1 MSAAESGIYA
11 EEANVLNKVASVMAR
26 ENLSGAIYSYKDVFD
41 PKAIMD
47 NADCR
52 EFMLLPGLGYSE
64 TEDSVRVDARLE
76 NLLKYVQAEL
86 MKFSDCCVDALDD
99 AFLWDIV
106 ETCENHFGISRFFAP
121 EDWSFGEE
129 KDDAYLKR
137 RQMGAR
143 SLIQTRDQRDLLR
156 NAVSDGSSAAS
167 TCSDLSVSFD
177 WTV

>member
-1 MSAAESGIYA
+1 MSAAESGMYA
-11 EEANVLNKVASVMAR
+11 EEAHVINKLASVMAR
-26 ENLSGAIYSYKDVFD
+26 ENLSGAVYSYKDVFD

-64 TEDSVRVDARLE
+64 IEDSVRVDARLE

-121 EDWSFGEE
+121 EEWSFGEE
-129 KDDAYLKR
+129 KEDESNYKR
-137 RQMGAR
+137 RQTGAK
-143 SLIQTRDQRDLLR
+143 SLIQTRDQRDFLR
-156 NAVSDGSSAAS
+156 TAVSDGSSAAS
-167 TCSDLSVSFD
+167 TCSDLSVSS
-177 WTV
+177 TIS